1 MGGSESLQSDHEFMS
16 RALRF
21 ARESASRSEVPVGA
35 VLVQDGKVIGGAGNS
50 PIFSSDPTAHAEINT
65 IRLAASAVRNYRLVG
80 TTLYTTLEPCVMCAG
95 AIIHARISRLVFGA
109 YDPKSGACGSVV
121 DLFSEHNLSHHTTVM
136 GGVLQTECSE
146 VLQTFFKSRR

>member
-1 MGGSESLQSDHEFMS
+1 MS

-21 ARESASRSEVPVGA
+21 ARESALRSEVPVGA

-109 YDPKSGACGSVV
+109 YDHKSGACGSVV
-121 DLFSEHNLSHHTTVM
+121 DLFSELNLSHHTTVM

>member
-1 MGGSESLQSDHEFMS
+1 MQSDHEFMS

-35 VLVQDGKVIGGAGNS
+35 VLVQNGKVIGGAGNS

-121 DLFSEHNLSHHTTVM
+121 DLFSEHNLNHHTTVM

>member
-1 MGGSESLQSDHEFMS
+1 MQSDHEFMS

-21 ARESASRSEVPVGA
+21 AQESASRSEVPVGA
-35 VLVQDGKVIGGAGNS
+35 VLVQNGKVIGGAGNS

-121 DLFSEHNLSHHTTVM
+121 DLFSEHNLNHHTTVM

>member
-1 MGGSESLQSDHEFMS
+1 MQSDHEFMS

-121 DLFSEHNLSHHTTVM
+121 DLFSEHNLNHHTTVM

>member
-1 MGGSESLQSDHEFMS
+1 MQSDHEFMS

-35 VLVQDGKVIGGAGNS
+35 VLVQNGKVIGGAGNS

-95 AIIHARISRLVFGA
+95 AIINARISRLVFGA

-121 DLFSEHNLSHHTTVM
+121 DLFSEHNLNHHTTVM

>member
-1 MGGSESLQSDHEFMS
+1 MS

-21 ARESASRSEVPVGA
+21 ARESALRSEVPVGA
-35 VLVQDGKVIGGAGNS
+35 VLVQDGNVIGGAGNS

-121 DLFSEHNLSHHTTVM
+121 DLFSEHNLNHHTTVM